1 MRQASTTSRRA
12 TRATEFGH
20 AFAAFPD
27 SAAATLRGMAVH
39 RCWRNGDIVLPRGQL
54 VPDVMTIV
62 HGRLRITAAS
72 EEGHE
77 VFFRWYMPG
86 EVMGLVSAVAHLP
99 FPVDAIAHDDCET
112 LSIEREAMLAL
123 MQTEPQIAFAAAQ
136 VLARHAWD
144 VVNLVTARTEQTLT
158 ARVLGV
164 LRHLAVLNGQA
175 VGGNAWRLS
184 VSQQDIASAVGAS
197 RQRVNAEMRS
207 LERSGHIQ
215 LGYGHVIV
223 HGCVP
228 PGSADTD

>member
-1 MRQASTTSRRA
+1 MRKPSPGTRRSAA
-12 TRATEFGH
+12 TAG
-20 AFAAFPD
+20 FAVFPAE
-27 SAAATLRGMAVH
+27 AAATLRRMAVH
-39 RCWRNGDIVLPRGQL
+39 RCWRNGDIVLPRGEL
-54 VPDVMTIV
+54 VPAVMAIV
-62 HGRLRITAAS
+62 RGRLRITAAS

-99 FPVDAIAHDDCET
+99 FPVDAVAHDDCET
-112 LSIEREAMLAL
+112 LNVEREVLLAL
-123 MQTEPQIAFAAAQ
+123 AQTDAQIGFAVAR

-144 VVNLVTARTEQTLT
+144 MVTLVTARTEQSLT

-175 VGGNAWRLS
+175 CGGGSWRLS
-184 VSQQDIASAVGAS
+184 ASQQDIASAVGAS
-197 RQRVNAEMRS
+197 RQRVNAELRS
-207 LERSGHIQ
+207 LERAGHIQ

-228 PGSADTD
+228 PST